1 MSEMKGNEMIDEEI
15 NEEKIKVLTDYAP
28 IVNSITIRE
37 VSGRYAS
44 FYNVKLSLK
53 GWDLPI
59 ETKIDTDLVNYI
71 CAAEKL
77 GKKAFK
83 AKELVREENM
93 DKGKQY
99 LCIKFTLTNGK
110 VFRYFLSRANES
122 TIDLLFEDYKEKNKK

>member
-99 LCIKFTLTNGK
+99 LCIKFTLINGK